1 MFTDEELEMLEEEE
15 YQLSVEQFALLV
27 LLLNS
32 LNKDVEKELALFY
45 KKYGKDD
52 VVTYQQARK
61 RDKEKDNRIRV
72 LMLYEVIAKSF
83 DDSFIEFEE
92 NFKRTLISIVKRES
106 EFFGVDVDIEGILA
120 TPWKVDEATWNERL
134 YAYRNKWVSVLSN
147 DLKQH
152 FLKHSTFQDVI
163 DSVGDRFES
172 MEKILW
178 KLYTTEST
186 AINSLARHQIFKE
199 MGVKKYRYYTRADE
213 RRCEECGALHG
224 LIFPLSAFEPG
235 VTASPLHP
243 YCRCWEVPIVE

>member
-15 YQLSVEQFALLV
+15 YQLSVELFALLV
-27 LLLNS
+27 LLLRN
-32 LNKDVEKELALFY
+32 LNTNLEKELAHFY

-61 RDKEKDNRIRV
+61 RDEEEDNRIRV
-72 LMLYEVIAKSF
+72 LILYDTIAKAF
-83 DDSFIEFEE
+83 DTSFIDFEE
-92 NFKRTLISIVKRES
+92 NFKSTLISIIKRES
-106 EFFGVDVDIEGILA
+106 EFFGVDVDIEDILS
-120 TPWKVDEATWNERL
+120 TPWGVDKVTWDERL
-134 YAYRNKWVSVLSN
+134 YAYRHKWVSVLSN

-152 FLKHSTFQDVI
+152 FLKHSTFRDVI
-163 DSVGDRFES
+163 DSVDERFES

-199 MGVKKYRYYTRADE
+199 MGIKKYRYYTRVDE
-213 RRCEECGALHG
+213 RRCEECGSMHG